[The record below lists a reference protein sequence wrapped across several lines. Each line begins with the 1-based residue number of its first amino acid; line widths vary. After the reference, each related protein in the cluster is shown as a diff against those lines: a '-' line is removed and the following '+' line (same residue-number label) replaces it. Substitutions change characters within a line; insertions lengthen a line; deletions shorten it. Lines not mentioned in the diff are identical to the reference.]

1 MKKLILLFAA
11 YCFSA
16 PLIRAQQGFTFN
28 RISTEDGIG
37 LASNVVYC
45 TYQDAKGFLWVGTAN
60 GLQRFD
66 GSKFIQYSVGRGSSG
81 AMPVSDLKQ
90 IVPAGKNSL
99 WLAFPNKNEFGIFD
113 LSSFKYRVVPVKAKK
128 DFPPGAGYRLWKDSR
143 GEFFLTVFRYGILR
157 YDKNVNAFVDDNFFK
172 LPANWAPTLGHFE
185 DTVKKQYWFPC
196 YNDGFAVYDGK
207 TGELYTKDHNPKK
220 LPLLNNKTVNTGSSE
235 FFIDSKRRHWVF
247 RWINAHEKRCF
258 DENGKELSDTAGL
271 NYNPNYSEL
280 RNFYETREGVLWM
293 YGMNSLYNYD
303 NTTSRFYYYEHGP
316 GSPEGI
322 SYQYVYQVMEDQD
335 GSLWVATDHGL
346 YFTFPGSGTNSVV
359 DMLFEE
365 KTGGVEF
372 TDILEL
378 KSGDIWLSTWG
389 KGIYA
394 LRPCN
399 MVSNYDP
406 YIYVDMP
413 KMDPEA
419 TIQFRQAWA
428 LYQHSDER
436 VWIGC
441 QGGRYIIYDPLT
453 GRSQFFTEP
462 LLKGS
467 TVRYITG
474 DKKGNI
480 WLATFHGDLF
490 KYDGKSFRLVQELGS
505 VINKILVDKDGLL
518 WVNPQ
523 NKGLY
528 CLSADGTKI
537 LHHYTAEAKTNPL
550 FMNAGKDIEQLND
563 STIVFGA
570 GAMNFINKR
579 TGKVT
584 LLTFDDG
591 LPGNTIQR
599 IRVDNEGYLWMITL
613 NGLCRY
619 NPNTKRVTPYGRKD
633 GITVAHLTTEA
644 DFFTSSGWIMFT
656 GANALLYFRPSLFEN
671 KTPPDVTIT
680 DFKISNTFLPVDS
693 LLTLPKIQLSATEN
707 SFSFYFAALSYIER
721 DKLTY
726 YYRMVGLD
734 KQWIKADRQLYIN
747 YSLLPPGHYTFQVY
761 CEDID
766 GTRSKNITQVAIYIK
781 PPFWR
786 SYWFGSCMLFIV
798 ALLIYFFHSLRVKRL
813 LAVEQL
819 RNRVARDL
827 HDDMGST
834 LSTINI
840 LSSMAKSRIGSDP
853 VRTTEYLG
861 KISDNSQ
868 RMMDAMDDIV
878 WSIKPSNDNMQ
889 KIAAR
894 MREFATNV
902 LEAKEIELDFR
913 VDEAVFD
920 VTLDMEARRDFFL
933 VFKEA
938 INNTAKYSK
947 ASMVVVRVGLRNKRL
962 VLLVE
967 DNGIG
972 FDPELA
978 DSGNGLGNMR
988 KRADALHGRL
998 QFISKP
1004 GEGAHVTLNIPVQ

>member
-1 MKKLILLFAA
+1 MKKFYSFIAVCFFPATLL
-11 YCFSA
+11 
-16 PLIRAQQGFTFN
+16 LAQQGFTFN

-66 GSKFIQYSVGRGSSG
+66 GSKFIQYSAGKENRITL
-81 AMPVSDLKQ
+81 PVSDLTQ
-90 IVPAGKNSL
+90 IIPAGNNAL
-99 WLAFPNKNEFGIFD
+99 WLCFPNKREIGIFD
-113 LSSFKYRVVPVKAKK
+113 LSSFQYRVVPIHPRKIAV
-128 DFPPGAGYRLWKDSR
+128 PGAGFRMWKDSR
-143 GEFFLTVFRYGILR
+143 GEVFLTIFHYGILH
-157 YDKNVNAFVDDNFFK
+157 YNKKENAFVDDNFFR
-172 LPANWAPTLGHFE
+172 LPPNFTPTLGHFE
-185 DTVKKQYWFPC
+185 DTLKHQYWFPGSN
-196 YNDGFAVYDGK
+196 YGLAVFDGK
-207 TGELYTKDHNPKK
+207 SGELYTSTYNPKK
-220 LPLLNNKTVNTGSSE
+220 FPLLGNKKTHSGSSE
-235 FFIDSKRRHWVF
+235 FFIDSKRRHWF
-247 RWINAHEKRCF
+247 FFWRNGQEKLCF
-258 DENGKELSDTAGL
+258 DENGKELTDTAGL
-271 NYNPNYSEL
+271 NYNPNYSEI
-280 RNFYETREGVLWM
+280 RRIYETREGILWM
-293 YGMNSLYNYD
+293 YGMSALYNYD
-303 NTTSRFYYYEHGP
+303 NTTSQFFLYDRGP
-316 GSPEGI
+316 GSPTGI
-322 SYQYVYQVMEDQD
+322 NYQSVHQVMEDQD
-335 GSLWVATDHGL
+335 GSIWVSTDNGL
-346 YFTFPGSGTNSVV
+346 YFTFPGSGTDNVVNS
-359 DMLFEE
+359 LFDQQ
-365 KTGGVEF
+365 TGGLEF

-399 MVSNYDP
+399 MVSAYDP
-406 YIYVDMP
+406 YIYANMP
-413 KMDPEA
+413 RMDS
-419 TIQFRQAWA
+419 TTWTQFRQTWA
-428 LYQHSDER
+428 LYQQQDEK

-441 QGGRYIIYDPLT
+441 QGGHYIIYDPVT
-453 GRSQFFTEP
+453 GKSSFQSDSLFR
-462 LLKGS
+462 GS
-467 TVRYITG
+467 TIRYITG

-480 WLATFHGDLF
+480 WLSTFRGDLI
-490 KYDGKSFRLVQELGS
+490 KYDGKKFSVVQKMGS
-505 VINKILVDKDGLL
+505 VISKILVDKEGLL
-518 WVNPQ
+518 WIAPL

-528 CLSADGTKI
+528 CLSPDGTKV
-537 LHHYTAEAKTNPL
+537 LQHYTADTRNNAL
-550 FMNAGKDIEQLND
+550 FMNTGKDIEQLND
-563 STIVFGA
+563 SIIVFGA

-579 TGKVT
+579 SGKVS
-584 LLTFDDG
+584 LLTFEDG

-599 IRVDNEGYLWMITL
+599 IRVDSDGYLWMITL

-619 NPNTKRVTPYGRKD
+619 NPNTKRITPYGRKD
-633 GITVAHLTTEA
+633 GITVANLTTEA
-644 DFFTSSGWIMFT
+644 DFFTSSGWVMFT
-656 GANALLYFRPSLFEN
+656 GANALVYFRPSLFQN
-671 KTPPDVTIT
+671 KVPPDVTIT

-693 LLTLPKIQLSATEN
+693 LLELPRIQLSAREN
-707 SFSFYFAALSYIER
+707 SLSFYFAALSYIAR

-726 YYRMVGLD
+726 YYRMLGLT
-734 KQWIKADRQLYIN
+734 KEWTKADRQYFIN

-766 GTRSKNITQVAIYIK
+766 GTRSKNITQVSIHIK

-786 SYWFGSCMLFIV
+786 SYWFLSCMLFLL
-798 ALLIYFFHSLRVKRL
+798 ALLIYVFHSLRVKRL
-813 LAVEQL
+813 LAVEKL

-853 VRTTEYLG
+853 VKTTEYLG

-894 MREFATNV
+894 MREFANNV

-913 VDEAVFD
+913 VDEAIFD
-920 VTLDMEARRDFFL
+920 TTLDMEARRDFFL

-938 INNTAKYSK
+938 INNAAKYSK
-947 ASMVVVRVGLRNKRL
+947 ASMVVVRVGLHSKRL

-967 DNGIG
+967 DNGVG

-988 KRADALHGRL
+988 KRADALNGRL
-998 QFISKP
+998 QFVSKP
-1004 GEGAHVTLNIPVQ
+1004 GEGTHVTLNIPVQ